1 VTRTHLGELAI
12 RAAALYLPIALTIA
26 VAARVRPDRR
36 HVAGAL
42 LATAWNG
49 AGLLAVN
56 LVAVEAGWWR
66 FGVEAGAVAG
76 VPADL
81 WLGWALLWGA
91 VPVLATTRW
100 PAVVAALLVAADLV
114 LMPLAE
120 PVVDLDPTWPVG
132 EAVAVAACL
141 VPGMLLGRWTATGT
155 RLAGRVALQVV
166 GFAGLVYFLLPTLGF
181 AAAGGGWGPLLAR
194 PAWQLAVAGLVL
206 APVGAVALWAVREFA
221 AHGGTPLPLDPPERL
236 VTTGPYA
243 HVANPMQLTGTVL
256 LAGWGVLLASPA
268 VVAAAGMAAAFS
280 AGVAAWHEEAE
291 LDRRFGAAWRRYRR
305 SVRLWLPPRRRRPR
319 HRPVAP
325 PERAFDT
332 GRIRPTGGHPGWFAG
347 CVEHT
352 AENAEA
358 QAEQY
363 LRRFAA
369 TSPRR
374 RSRVAAD
381 APIESIQQAA
391 LHHADPFV
399 RRGCLGFLDH
409 YANEASALVF
419 ARALHDPVEPVR
431 HTALDSIACETCRVD
446 DLCVA
451 DVVPHVAEVLAAD
464 PCPELRHKS
473 IPVLLRLAD
482 RDQRARAA
490 VERAADEDDL
500 LVREVARLALDGHHV
515 RRRKAY
521 QRRRGADSR

>member
-1 VTRTHLGELAI
+1 VTPAHPGELAI

-26 VAARVRPDRR
+26 LAARVRPDRR

-120 PVVDLDPTWPVG
+120 PVVDLDPTWPIG

-181 AAAGGGWGPLLAR
+181 AASGGGWGPLLAR

-280 AGVAAWHEEAE
+280 AGVAAWQEEAE
-291 LDRRFGAAWRRYRR
+291 LDRRFGAEWRRYRR
-305 SVRLWLPPRRRRPR
+305 NVRLWLPVRRCRPR

-325 PERAFDT
+325 PERACDT
-332 GRIRPTGGHPGWFAG
+332 GRTRLTGGHPGWFAG
-347 CVEHT
+347 CVQHT
-352 AENAEA
+352 AEHAE
-358 QAEQY
+358 AEQY

-381 APIESIQQAA
+381 APVERIQQAA

-399 RRGCLGFLDH
+399 RRGCLRCLDH

-431 HTALDSIACETCRVD
+431 HTALHSIACETCRVD

-464 PCPELRHKS
+464 PSPELRHKS

-490 VERAADEDDL
+490 VERAADEDDDP

-521 QRRRGADSR
+521 RRRRGADSR